1 MIRTLLG
8 LQSALLLFFTISIP
22 VEVVYAEHTLHAG
35 AAGYGVLIS
44 AWGGGAVAG
53 STVYARWRRL
63 PARELIVLG
72 SALLGAGFAV
82 LAVAPSLAVAIIGS
96 AIAGIGNGIE
106 AVAVR
111 TAVQEEVE
119 PGWMALMMAFNE
131 SLGQLVP
138 GGGILIGGLLAALAT
153 PRSALA
159 VGAIGTLVLTAAAW
173 VVLRPA
179 VRVGR
184 PRFEGPAHD
193 RA

>member
-1 MIRTLLG
+1 
-8 LQSALLLFFTISIP
+8 
-22 VEVVYAEHTLHAG
+22 
-35 AAGYGVLIS
+35 
-44 AWGGGAVAG
+44 
-53 STVYARWRRL
+53 
-63 PARELIVLG
+63 
-72 SALLGAGFAV
+72 
-82 LAVAPSLAVAIIGS
+82 
-96 AIAGIGNGIE
+96 
-106 AVAVR
+106 
-111 TAVQEEVE
+111 
-119 PGWMALMMAFNE
+119 MALMMAFNE